1 MAKGILMVQGAPAAG
16 RDQEF
21 NDWYN
26 DIHLVD
32 IMKIAGF
39 TAARRFKRI
48 DAESDNPYLAIYE
61 VEADD
66 LHAAYAAIGA
76 GVANGEVRMSDVMSF
91 EPAPVM
97 GLYEQVYEHEG

>member
-1 MAKGILMVQGAPAAG
+1 MAKGILMVQVSAAEG

-32 IMKIAGF
+32 VLKLAGF
-39 TAARRFKRI
+39 TAARRFRRI
-48 DAESDNPYLAIYE
+48 DAEADNPYLAIYE

-66 LHAAYAAIGA
+66 LHAAYAGLGPA
-76 GVANGEVRMSDVMSF
+76 VASGEVRMSDVLSLD
-91 EPAPVM
+91 PPPVM
-97 GLYEQVYEHEG
+97 GLYEQLYELEA